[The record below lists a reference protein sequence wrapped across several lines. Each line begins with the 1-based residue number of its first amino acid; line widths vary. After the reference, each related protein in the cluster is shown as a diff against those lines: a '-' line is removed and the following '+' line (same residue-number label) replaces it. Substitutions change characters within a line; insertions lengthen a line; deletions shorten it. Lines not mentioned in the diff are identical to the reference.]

1 MNAPT
6 HPPPFAEELMFPWR
20 ACLLYAR
27 LSYALLADDPFAK
40 RAKAGLGLKRTITV
54 DELGKMEA
62 GPSRVQLISS
72 AAELKKALTAAGRKL
87 VVVDFFATWCGPCKQ
102 IAPQFAELSGQHKK
116 VVFLKVDVDK
126 CPNLAAT
133 HGVTSM
139 PTFLFLKGS
148 KVVSK
153 QAGASIE
160 CKLPAGL
167 CGAYNSSLPSRTRTN
182 TIPYG
187 TEASAAFSLPASRTH
202 CAWRLCLQ
210 PSGRRLRRWAS
221 GSAPSWLGI
230 VHAEHTFHSSVSTH
244 G

>member
-1 MNAPT
+1 
-6 HPPPFAEELMFPWR
+6 MFPWR

-167 CGAYNSSLPSRTRTN
+167 CGAYNSSLPSRTRT
-182 TIPYG
+182 TAVIQSHMAQKPVLLLVCLPHAHIALG
-187 TEASAAFSLPASRTH
+187 VSVCSRQGEGCVAGLAGAPQVGLASCTRSTLFTLLST
-202 CAWRLCLQ
+202 RL
-210 PSGRRLRRWAS
+210 
-221 GSAPSWLGI
+221 I
-230 VHAEHTFHSSVSTH
+230 VLLST
-244 G
+244 